1 MVFFSKIRFPPLEKL
16 KRVDVACSANTVL
29 SPRFSPSGVSRGGE
43 VGETCPS
50 PVKRP
55 LRNGERR
62 LYSQAK
68 KGSARGKG
76 GPLSSSR
83 KVLNLHRTNGYVW
96 KFNERTYRVL
106 QPLTFSMI

>member
-1 MVFFSKIRFPPLEKL
+1 M
-16 KRVDVACSANTVL
+16 
-29 SPRFSPSGVSRGGE
+29 
-43 VGETCPS
+43 GETCSS

-55 LRNGERR
+55 LRNGESR

-68 KGSARGKG
+68 TGSARGKG

-83 KVLNLHRTNGYVW
+83 KVLNLHSTNGYVW
-96 KFNERTYRVL
+96 EFNERKYRVL